1 MKKQYKPLDQELIK
15 LTQDLIRIPSWIP
28 DELEKR
34 TTQNEN
40 KVVDYLEK
48 WLKKNTKMEI
58 ERQPLDQG
66 RFNLIAK
73 KGKPDILL
81 LAHTDTVTP
90 SANSKYN
97 QLKAEIHDNKIWGR
111 GATDMKSGIATMIQA
126 LSLSPDCNNVW
137 IMLYAD
143 EEYDFLGM
151 KGLVKKYSKLKP
163 KLIVSSDG
171 SDLKIGHGCR
181 GLIEIRARVTGETG
195 HAARANGLNAINGA
209 TQSLASLSNLL
220 KQYKHK
226 KMGSTS
232 MNTAYILGGSKE
244 KNSLSTNNTLTTVG
258 QQGNVIP
265 DVCEFVIDIR
275 PATPDLTPEIITKH
289 LKTYLS
295 KNGYKLEIINLRH
308 NLGAWYTDTTQIK
321 SVLKLAQEIT
331 NTSTPKIDN
340 PSKGGYI
347 DLQML
352 WNKLGRPPAVMFGGG
367 DGSTA
372 HAANEYIKIKDLI
385 KTRDFFLNLL
395 NSHTN
400 NKLI

>member
-1 MKKQYKPLDQELIK
+1 MNKKYKPLDQELIK

-28 DELEKR
+28 DQLEKR

-48 WLKKNTKMEI
+48 WLKKNTNMEI
-58 ERQPLDQG
+58 EKQPLDQG

-73 KGKPDILL
+73 KGKPDLL
-81 LAHTDTVTP
+81 FLAHTDT
-90 SANSKYN
+90 
-97 QLKAEIHDNKIWGR
+97 E
-111 GATDMKSGIATMIQA
+111 
-126 LSLSPDCNNVW
+126 C
-137 IMLYAD
+137 
-143 EEYDFLGM
+143 DFLGM

-181 GLIEIRARVTGETG
+181 GLIDIRVRVTGKTG
-195 HAARANGLNAINGA
+195 HAARANGLNAIDGA

-226 KMGSTS
+226 QMGLTS
-232 MNTAYILGGSKE
+232 MNLAYLVGGSKE
-244 KNSLSTNNTLTTVG
+244 KNSLSKDNTLSNVG

-275 PATPDLTPEIITKH
+275 PATPDLTPEIITQH
-289 LKTYLS
+289 LKTYLT
-295 KNGYKLEIINLRH
+295 KNGYELEIIKLRH
-308 NLGAWYTDTTQIK
+308 NLGAWYTDITQVK

-331 NTSTPKIDN
+331 NTPEPQLDN
-340 PSKGGYI
+340 PSEGGYI

-352 WNKLGRPPAVMFGGG
+352 WNKVGRPPAVMFGGG

-372 HAANEYIKIKDLI
+372 HAANEYIKISDLI
-385 KTRDFFLNLL
+385 KTRDFFVEIIKGYC
-395 NSHTN
+395 S
-400 NKLI
+400 NKTS